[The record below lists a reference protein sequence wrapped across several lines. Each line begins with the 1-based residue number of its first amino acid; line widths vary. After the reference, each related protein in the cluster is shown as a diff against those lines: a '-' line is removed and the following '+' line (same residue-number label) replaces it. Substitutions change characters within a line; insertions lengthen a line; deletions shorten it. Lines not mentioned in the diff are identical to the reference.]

1 MPQKAFFAH
10 IRNNDRP
17 DPSWPRA
24 LQALWFAEKP
34 DWVTAHTICQKGNAP
49 EDCWIHANLHR
60 EEGDL
65 GNSRYWYQRAGN
77 Y

>member
-17 DPSWPRA
+17 DPSWSRG

-34 DWVTAHTICQKGNAP
+34 DWDTAHTICQKGNAP
-49 EDCWIHANLHR
+49 DETFHVLHP
-60 EEGDL
+60 
-65 GNSRYWYQRAGN
+65 S
-77 Y
+77 